1 VPAPPGTA
9 PSSTECSSRA
19 DSLSEGAQEAVQRAL
34 RGPVQRVLRRPVQRV
49 LRRPVQRALRR
60 PVQWS
65 WSVVSGQ
72 WSWSVVSGQWSVVSG
87 QWSVVS
93 GRGQWSVVVVS
104 GQWSVVSGQW
114 SVVVVSG
121 QWSVVSGQW
130 SVVRAPCPP
139 SGGLIMRRLYYASP
153 RKSAQGRRA
162 SMAERTYGR
171 RSGWTTDHRL
181 PEETMLYMA
190 GAHGGA
196 RHGVE

>member
-34 RGPVQRVLRRPVQRV
+34 R
-49 LRRPVQRALRR
+49 RPVQRALRR
-60 PVQWS
+60 PLLIA
-65 WSVVSGQ
+65 
-72 WSWSVVSGQWSVVSG
+72 QWSVVSG
-87 QWSVVS
+87 QWSVL
-93 GRGQWSVVVVS
+93 
-104 GQWSVVSGQW
+104 
-114 SVVVVSG
+114 
-121 QWSVVSGQW
+121 
-130 SVVRAPCPP
+130 RAPCPP
-139 SGGLIMRRLYYASP
+139 SGGLMMRRLYHASP

-181 PEETMLYMA
+181 PEETILYMA

>member
-1 VPAPPGTA
+1 MAVRSRGQCRLLPARH
-9 PSSTECSSRA
+9 RA
-19 DSLSEGAQEAVQRAL
+19 LQSAQVEQTRSVRALRRPVQRAL
-34 RGPVQRVLRRPVQRV
+34 RGPVQRVLRRPVQRA
-49 LRRPVQRALRR
+49 LRRPVQRVLRR
-60 PVQWS
+60 PCREC
-65 WSVVSGQ
+65 SG
-72 WSWSVVSGQWSVVSG
+72 GPC
-87 QWSVVS
+87 S
-93 GRGQWSVVVVS
+93 GRS
-104 GQWSVVSGQW
+104 GGPCRECSGGPCRGR
-114 SVVVVSG
+114 SGGPCRECSGGPCSGRG